1 MTVLATW
8 AVAGITGATIG
19 KPIGR
24 MLGLHQGGSA
34 LLGSGIGIE
43 VVSLSAALELTG
55 IF

>member
-1 MTVLATW
+1 MTVLLTW

-34 LLGSGIGIE
+34 LLGAGIDME
-43 VVSLSAALELTG
+43 VVSLSAVLGLTG
-55 IF
+55 SF